1 MGALNLRMKERYNV
15 MSKIQLIHGDC
26 LEEMN
31 KLVEQGVKVDAI
43 ITDPPYKISNSGGG
57 LMNNKGRA
65 FIRQIDSMDMCKGS
79 FDVFE
84 FLNLYLFLF
93 KQKEY
98 FCGVF
103 FCSMSQIKDYLLF
116 ADKHKLKTGLGVWY
130 KPDPTP
136 LCNNKY
142 LNDLE
147 YWIYIK
153 GNKTKIRGEYKT
165 KSLLYKSKTN
175 RIEKKKYKHPTIKPL
190 PLIEKFV
197 INHSI
202 ENQTII
208 DPYMGTG
215 TTGVACKKLNR
226 NFIGIEKENKV
237 FKKAKSRIKYSKFI
251 KSLF

>member
-1 MGALNLRMKERYNV
+1 MKYKRKRKKEL
-15 MSKIQLIHGDC
+15 KIKLIQGDC
-26 LEEMN
+26 LVEMD
-31 KLVEQGVKVDAI
+31 KLIEQDIRVDAI

-79 FDVFE
+79 FDIFE
-84 FLNLYLFLF
+84 FLSFCLFLF

-116 ADKHKLKTGLGVWY
+116 AEKHKLKTGLGVWY
-130 KPDPTP
+130 KPNPAP

-165 KSLLYKSKTN
+165 KSLLYKAKTN

-190 PLIEKFV
+190 SLIEKFV

-226 NFIGIEKENKV
+226 NFIGIENKNKI
-237 FKKAKSRIKYSKFI
+237 FETAKTRIKYSKFMHT
-251 KSLF
+251 LF